1 MAPRTPRGRP
11 TRGRTVL
18 RRVHLWVGLLAGLH
32 LTVLSVTG
40 AALVY
45 RSELQ
50 RALHPHLFTASTP
63 GPRADPGVVL
73 EAVAG
78 AFPGGRVSGVDVPTR
93 SRDTYLAYVLQDGS
107 FRTVLVD
114 PVTARPLGELPERSL
129 VRLLQDLHF
138 ELLAGRT
145 GRRVNGVGAL
155 LVLVL
160 AATGVG
166 LWRARV
172 RSGEG
177 NGGEDPRRLRRRRP
191 RRWTLRGLHGAV
203 GIGSILFLGMWALT
217 GVYLAF
223 PSQLRAVVGLV
234 SSTAPPPT
242 PRVESGS
249 GGRGP
254 GKNGAAGVGP
264 EVATLLQTAQ
274 AAAPGQHVARV
285 ILPVDEGSPLLVQ
298 FSPAFR
304 RTGSDPRLTSVYL
317 DPLAGGVVEVQGPG
331 PASPGHALTSWVR
344 PLHAGDLGSPF
355 LKVIWFLAALA
366 PPLLFATGFRIWWV
380 RVLGRGP
387 SPRGFTGA
395 SSPGGR
401 GRAATPPWPG

>member
-1 MAPRTPRGRP
+1 
-11 TRGRTVL
+11 VL

-50 RALHPHLFTASTP
+50 RALHPHLFAASTP
-63 GPRADPGVVL
+63 GPRADPVAVL
-73 EAVAG
+73 EAVAE
-78 AFPGGRVSGVDVPTR
+78 AFPGGRVSGVDAPTR
-93 SRDTYLAYVLQDGS
+93 SRETYLAYVVQDEG

-129 VRLLQDLHF
+129 VRALQDLHF

-145 GRRVNGVGAL
+145 GRRVNGVSAL

-166 LWRARV
+166 LWRARG

-177 NGGEDPRRLRRRRP
+177 NRGEDPRRLRRR
-191 RRWTLRGLHGAV
+191 TLRGLHGAV
-203 GIGSILFLGMWALT
+203 GMGSLLFLGMWALT

-234 SSTAPPPT
+234 SPTAPPPT
-242 PRVESGS
+242 PWVESGS

-254 GKNGAAGVGP
+254 GENGAEGVGP
-264 EVATLLQTAQ
+264 ELATLLQRAR

-285 ILPVDEGSPLLVQ
+285 ILPVDEESPLLVQ
-298 FSPAFR
+298 LSPAFR

-317 DPLAGGVVEVQGPG
+317 DPHAGGVVEVQGPG

-355 LKVIWFLAALA
+355 LKLIWFLGALA
-366 PPLLFATGFRIWWV
+366 PPLLFATGFRIWWIRLV
-380 RVLGRGP
+380 GRGP
-387 SPRGFTGA
+387 PPGA
-395 SSPGGR
+395 SPGR
-401 GRAATPPWPG
+401 HPLEDAAGPLRPPWPG